1 MSYSSHLSCPSIPL
15 QEAPFVPDMSAFDP
29 LNSLCEQDA
38 QVLHAG
44 LAQFRHLLPHG
55 LLSAHTSVLLP
66 LFKRAQVLQD
76 LGFNFMR
83 VYVAWQ
89 GVMPS
94 LGAINTTYLDQVEQV
109 PVYKLKPLLNLHTIP
124 LAP

>member
-1 MSYSSHLSCPSIPL
+1 
-15 QEAPFVPDMSAFDP
+15 MSAFDP

-44 LAQFRHLLPHG
+44 L
-55 LLSAHTSVLLP
+55 LSAHTSTLLP

-89 GVMPS
+89 GVMPF
-94 LGAINTTYLDQVEQV
+94 LGAINITYLDQVEQV

>member
-1 MSYSSHLSCPSIPL
+1 MRRCCTPACFLLTRAYFPL
-15 QEAPFVPDMSAFDP
+15 
-29 LNSLCEQDA
+29 
-38 QVLHAG
+38 
-44 LAQFRHLLPHG
+44 
-55 LLSAHTSVLLP
+55 TSVLLP